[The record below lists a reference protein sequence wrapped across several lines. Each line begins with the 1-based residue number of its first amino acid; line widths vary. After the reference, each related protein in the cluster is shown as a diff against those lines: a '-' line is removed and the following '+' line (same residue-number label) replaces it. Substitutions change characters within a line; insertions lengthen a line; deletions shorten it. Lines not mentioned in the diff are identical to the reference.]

1 MDKPKLPSIESMLQ
15 GATAAA
21 HTRDDCVPY
30 AEHQQPVGMTMSGG
44 GHRRHASLSDNM
56 LFTSTTTS
64 HHPRLEMSVA
74 THGMQKLTI
83 TQPAAPI
90 EPRLDEPPLLLTP
103 PPRHHQQQRS
113 TSSSSRNTHMR
124 SFSDFSHPYPDVP
137 FIPPSSSS
145 SHSNHSHRRAIST
158 NSLDFILQRGPP
170 PFSSSMAEDEHPDEE
185 DEEGLANNSSDDDHP
200 GSMATM
206 MMTTPTTLTTSS
218 SGGSTKYHCPYCD
231 KGFSR
236 PSSLRIHTY
245 SHTGEK
251 PFVCTEPG
259 CSRKFSVQSNM
270 RRHLR
275 VHAKRAVWPDQHH
288 HRFSLASST
297 MTNQQ
302 HQHG

>member
-15 GATAAA
+15 GATAVTS
-21 HTRDDCVPY
+21 TRDDCVQY
-30 AEHQQPVGMTMSGG
+30 AEQQQPVGMTMTG
-44 GHRRHASLSDNM
+44 GHGRHGSLSDM
-56 LFTSTTTS
+56 LSTPPITTGS
-64 HHPRLEMSVA
+64 QHPRLEMVVA
-74 THGMQKLTI
+74 THEMQKLTI

-90 EPRLDEPPLLLTP
+90 EPRLDESSSLLTP
-103 PPRHHQQQRS
+103 PHQQR
-113 TSSSSRNTHMR
+113 SSSRNTHMR
-124 SFSDFSHPYPDVP
+124 SFSDFSHPYPDVSL
-137 FIPPSSSS
+137 IPPSPNN
-145 SHSNHSHRRAIST
+145 SNNHHRRAIST
-158 NSLDFILQRGPP
+158 NSLDFILQRPRHD
-170 PFSSSMAEDEHPDEE
+170 SSSCSVSMADYHPDE
-185 DEEGLANNSSDDDHP
+185 DEEILAAANNSSDDGEDHHNN
-200 GSMATM
+200 MTTM
-206 MMTTPTTLTTSS
+206 MMTPTTLTTS

-288 HRFSLASST
+288 HRFSLTPTTSVA
-297 MTNQQ
+297 NQQ